1 MKTLKNYKD
10 FSENRLNENFLKDTW
25 KKITT
30 FFKEKYKELGWL
42 YYALFLKKNDKLP
55 KEKVEIFI
63 PSSLKLKNV
72 DLATESLIIEDVV
85 SLDHP
90 DPNIRNV
97 GVEDL
102 VKKIRRIFDMNIRRV
117 KDGKPRKK
125 NHALF
130 IWGAPGIGKTEI
142 LNQVAEQN
150 DAVVIEWHL
159 SQIEPTDFRGIPK
172 IENPKNTGNPE
183 DERTVVKLPELFP
196 DSDTKQPGIMFFDEM
211 NRAPSMV
218 LSAALSLCLTG
229 KIGSYTLPEK
239 WIVVAA
245 GNRAI
250 DLGDATPTTI
260 EPALANRFSHVNYS
274 PSLEDWIK
282 WAYRQENMN
291 PDIINFVKFKPQ
303 YFHKLDP
310 DIEPQAWASPRS
322 WELASEED
330 YAARGYDWSK
340 PLSSVEI
347 TQIYTDSVGAEAAT
361 AFDGYLELKKF
372 YNEKDVENVYKVGKN
387 AKPLPKRADQAYA
400 ASASIA
406 SYKKGKKLTE
416 KELLNLLEYTLNL
429 KDIETRTPILSQF
442 KDFHPEVKTDEPW
455 KTIWWEHIKKWYK
468 ELKEME

>member
-1 MKTLKNYKD
+1 MKTLRNYKD
-10 FSENRLNENFLKDTW
+10 FSENRLNENFLKKSW
-25 KKITT
+25 KKITKY
-30 FFKEKYKELGWL
+30 FKKKYKDLGWL
-42 YYALFLKKNDKLP
+42 YYAIFLKKNDQLP
-55 KEKVEIFI
+55 KEKVEVFI
-63 PSSLKLKNV
+63 PNSLKLEDIKV
-72 DLATESLIIEDVV
+72 ESLITEDVV
-85 SLDHP
+85 DLDHP

-97 GVEDL
+97 GVQDL
-102 VKKIRRIFDMNIRRV
+102 TTKIRRVFDMNMKRV
-117 KDGKPRKK
+117 DDGKPRKK

-142 LNQVAEQN
+142 LNQVANDN

-172 IENPKNTGNPE
+172 IENPKGTGDPK

-196 DSDTKQPGIMFFDEM
+196 DSDTTQPGIMFFDEM
-211 NRAPSMV
+211 NRAPQMV

-229 KIGSYTLPEK
+229 KIGTYTLPER

-250 DLGDATPTTI
+250 DLGDATPTVI

-274 PSLEDWIK
+274 PSLEDWTD
-282 WAYRQENMN
+282 WAYKQEALN
-291 PDIINFVKFKPQ
+291 PDIINFLKFKPQ

-330 YAARGYDWSK
+330 YAVRGYDWTK
-340 PLSSVEI
+340 PLDSTEL
-347 TQIYTDSVGAEAAT
+347 TKIYTDNVGAETAT
-361 AFDGYLELKKF
+361 AFDAYLELKKF
-372 YNEKDVENVYKVGKN
+372 YNEKDVANVYKVGPK
-387 AKPLPKRADQAYA
+387 AKQLPTRPDQAYA

-416 KELLNLLEYTLNL
+416 KELTNLLEFVLAIKNL
-429 KDIETRTPILSQF
+429 ETRTPILAEF
-442 KDFHPEVKTDEPW
+442 KEFHPEVKVEEPW
-455 KTIWWEHIKKWYK
+455 KTIWWTYVKQWFK
-468 ELKEME
+468 ELKDME